1 MIFIGVDAGGSKC
14 KCRIQNQQRQ
24 TLGEGIAGP
33 ANLRLGKENVLKAV
47 QLACS
52 QALEIAGLP
61 KDTLKDAY
69 VCIGMAG
76 IERTDNNAP
85 FDASEL
91 GCSVLRFETDAVI
104 ANIGSH
110 QGADGGTVIIG
121 TGSIGILTL
130 GDKTSRIGGHGFPV
144 SDEGSGAH
152 IGFLGVRASLNA
164 FDGLVPKTDL
174 IDEIDSHFGGDRPAM
189 LTWLDKATPTDFGTL
204 APMIVEYANAGDEN
218 AVAILRQ
225 AAAHVAQM
233 LENLAKAGAPRLAL
247 QGGLATIIRKWL
259 PVELLERLSEPLGDP
274 LSGALLLAHQIPVSV
289 E

>member
-1 MIFIGVDAGGSKC
+1 MIFVGVDAGGSKC
-14 KCRIQNQQRQ
+14 RCRIQNPQRQ
-24 TLGEGIAGP
+24 TLGEGVAGP
-33 ANLRLGKENVLKAV
+33 ANLRLGREYVLEAV
-47 QLACS
+47 RLACARALQAAGLTE
-52 QALEIAGLP
+52 QALKEAV
-61 KDTLKDAY
+61 

-91 GCSVLRFETDAVI
+91 GCAALRFETDAVI
-104 ANIGSH
+104 ANVGSH

-121 TGSIGILTL
+121 TGSIGILQL

-152 IGFLGVRASLNA
+152 IGFLGVRATLNA
-164 FDGLVPKTDL
+164 FDGLVPKTEF
-174 IDEIDSHFGGDRPAM
+174 IEEIDSHFGGDRAAM

-204 APMIVEYANAGDEN
+204 APIVVEYANAGDEN
-218 AVAILRQ
+218 AVAILKE

-233 LENLAKAGAPRLAL
+233 LESLVNAGAPRLSL
-247 QGGLATIIRKWL
+247 QGGLAAIVRKWL
-259 PVELLERLSEPLGDP
+259 PVELLERVSDPLGDP
-274 LSGALLLAHQIPVSV
+274 LSGALLLAHQMAVSV